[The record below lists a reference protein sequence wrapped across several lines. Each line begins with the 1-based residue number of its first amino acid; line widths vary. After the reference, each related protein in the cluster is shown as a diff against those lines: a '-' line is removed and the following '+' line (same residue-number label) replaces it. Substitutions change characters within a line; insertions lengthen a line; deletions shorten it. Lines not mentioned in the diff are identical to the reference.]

1 MATLCPIG
9 MVGSEEFLHTV
20 CALVEIIAKH
30 PAILMEHREL
40 VIDEILPPL
49 AQLVSSSFGQCQHGL
64 IGMYCLRERSKLMH
78 L

>member
-1 MATLCPIG
+1 MITFYVTMVMLFAVGTL
-9 MVGSEEFLHTV
+9 GSEEFLHTV

-49 AQLVSSSFGQCQHGL
+49 AQLVSSSFGEG
-64 IGMYCLRERSKLMH
+64 IS
-78 L
+78 

>member
-1 MATLCPIG
+1 MATLCCAG
-9 MVGSEEFLHTV
+9 MVGGEEFLHTV

-49 AQLVSSSFGQCQHGL
+49 AQLVSSSFGECQHGL
-64 IGMYCLRERSKLMH
+64 IGMYYFMESSKL
-78 L
+78 